1 MDKSQKI
8 RVVARGSRLSLL
20 QVEEVFKPFPD
31 IDYQLEILS
40 SLGDKNKQQS
50 LLDGSSPSDFFTR
63 ELDQALSTDRAD
75 IAIHSAKDLPYP
87 LPAGLEVIAL
97 FNASDPSDSLVSR
110 EHLTLL
116 QLPAGAR
123 VGTSSPMRKK
133 NLQKLRPDLTVVGI
147 RGTIEE
153 RIALV
158 DKGEIDALIVA
169 TCALKRLGLESRI
182 AEVLPFETHPLQG
195 FLAIT
200 ALLHREDLR
209 TLFSAREIRSSW
221 GKVTL
226 VGFGPG
232 NPDFLTLAGERAIRE
247 ADILFYDDLLD
258 ASFLDRYKA
267 QKLYVGKRSGKHYK
281 QQDEINVLLLE
292 AARSGKQVVRLKGG
306 DPMIF
311 AHAGEEIEYLQ
322 SNLIEVTVIP
332 GITTASALAALSKVS
347 LTHRD
352 LSSSVAFVS
361 GHSTHLQVP
370 EADTL
375 VYYMGASALS
385 EIARSLL
392 QQGRPS
398 ETPVLL
404 VYNVSRQDQQ
414 EFFTTL
420 GELQST
426 QTKYPTPLIALIGK
440 VVGLRSHSAHEL
452 TKTILV
458 TGTSAEAY
466 THLGKVTHTP
476 LIELSESSEKV
487 ELAQQI
493 AQLDQYRYL
502 LFTSR
507 YAVRYFFKELHALHK
522 DTRALKGIR
531 IVSIGKV
538 TSEELNKQGI
548 TPDLQAEIEDS
559 YGVLALFQREKAQ
572 QNEVQAPN
580 GVQETQNILFPR
592 SNLALPIIPE
602 GLVAL
607 GYVVHPVVIYEC
619 RLPAQ
624 VEKVDLTRIHSIV
637 FTSPSC
643 IDNFLRIYG
652 ELPTDKEIIVRGRI
666 TQQRLNELRYE
677 KI

>member
-20 QVEEVFKPFPD
+20 QVEEVFQQFPD
-31 IDYQLEILS
+31 IDYQLEVLS

-200 ALLHREDLR
+200 ALQHREDLR

-258 ASFLDRYKA
+258 ASFLNRYQA

-352 LSSSVAFVS
+352 LSSWWLLCR
-361 GHSTHLQVP
+361 GIL
-370 EADTL
+370 L
-375 VYYMGASALS
+375 NCK
-385 EIARSLL
+385 SL
-392 QQGRPS
+392 RPI
-398 ETPVLL
+398 P
-404 VYNVSRQDQQ
+404 
-414 EFFTTL
+414 
-420 GELQST
+420 
-426 QTKYPTPLIALIGK
+426 
-440 VVGLRSHSAHEL
+440 
-452 TKTILV
+452 
-458 TGTSAEAY
+458 
-466 THLGKVTHTP
+466 
-476 LIELSESSEKV
+476 SS
-487 ELAQQI
+487 
-493 AQLDQYRYL
+493 
-502 LFTSR
+502 
-507 YAVRYFFKELHALHK
+507 
-522 DTRALKGIR
+522 
-531 IVSIGKV
+531 
-538 TSEELNKQGI
+538 I
-548 TPDLQAEIEDS
+548 TWEPPPCPKL
-559 YGVLALFQREKAQ
+559 LALCCSK
-572 QNEVQAPN
+572 
-580 GVQETQNILFPR
+580 
-592 SNLALPIIPE
+592 
-602 GLVAL
+602 VAL
-607 GYVVHPVVIYEC
+607 
-619 RLPAQ
+619 
-624 VEKVDLTRIHSIV
+624 
-637 FTSPSC
+637 
-643 IDNFLRIYG
+643 
-652 ELPTDKEIIVRGRI
+652 
-666 TQQRLNELRYE
+666 QRLLSCWCTTYRAKISKSSLPLWVNCNLLKRNIPLR
-677 KI
+677 